1 MNGAESLVR
10 TLVKGGVEVCFAN
23 PGTSEMHFVG
33 ALDRVE
39 GMRCVLGLFEGV
51 CSGAADGYY
60 RMKDKPASTLLHLG
74 PGLANA
80 AANLHNAKKAGSGI
94 VNIVGEHALYHIKY
108 DTPLTADIEGIAK
121 PFSHWVKTSPTSKTV
136 AKDGAAAIQA
146 ARVAPG
152 QIATLILPADTAWT
166 EAEGVAE
173 TPETP
178 QPQKPANEAVVAAA
192 KALKSG
198 QSSMLFI
205 GGRALRARG
214 PPLARKNAPQT
225 PCQGAGAGRAA
236 RTQGGARTGPGPRP
250 HLSL

>member
-136 AKDGAAAIQA
+136 AKDGALAIQA

-166 EAEGVAE
+166 EADGVAD
-173 TPETP
+173 TPATP
-178 QPQKPANEAVVAAA
+178 QPRPDPAAGAAYSRLVARRSRSITPATLVRFA
-192 KALKSG
+192 TR
-198 QSSMLFI
+198 SSSPPT
-205 GGRALRARG
+205 ARG
-214 PPLARKNAPQT
+214 STPLSCATNFRYACT
-225 PCQGAGAGRAA
+225 VISG
-236 RTQGGARTGPGPRP
+236 
-250 HLSL
+250 

>member
-60 RMKDKPASTLLHLG
+60 RMTDKPASTLLHLG

-80 AANLHNAKKAGSGI
+80 AANLHNAKKAGSGV

-108 DTPLTADIEGIAK
+108 DTPLTADIEGIAR

-136 AKDGAAAIQA
+136 AGDGALAIQA

-152 QIATLILPADTAWT
+152 QIATLILPADTAWG
-166 EAEGVAE
+166 EADGPSD
-173 TPETP
+173 TPATP
-178 QPQKPANEAVVAAA
+178 AAPIADKEAVVAAA
-192 KALKSG
+192 KALKKPG
-198 QSSMLFI
+198 AMLFI

-214 PPLARKNAPQT
+214 R
-225 PCQGAGAGRAA
+225 R
-236 RTQGGARTGPGPRP
+236 
-250 HLSL
+250 